1 MRILLDECLPRR
13 LQEAFGSDH
22 EVTTVPEHG
31 WAGTKNGELLELAAA
46 EFDVFVTVDTGLAHQ
61 QNLGSSSLTL
71 VLLRARNNRLAS
83 LLPLIPAV
91 RQQLAVAPRGEILR
105 IGEP

>member
-1 MRILLDECLPRR
+1 VRILLDECLPRR
-13 LQEAFGSDH
+13 LKEAFGSDH
-22 EVTTVPEHG
+22 EVTTVPERG
-31 WAGTKNGELLELAAA
+31 WAGRTNGELLQLAAA
-46 EFDVFVTVDTGLAHQ
+46 EFDVFVTVHTGVAHQ
-61 QNLGSSSLTL
+61 QNLGSSSLTM
-71 VLLRARNNRLAS
+71 VLLRARSNRLAS